1 MCQMLH
7 VFDFTIVAGVFLFYG
22 RVCTSVL
29 SVRSS
34 FCPFKKDH
42 NDIFTINTV
51 IFHFRFLLAVTQENT
66 ISKTVFMN

>member
-1 MCQMLH
+1 MCQVLH
-7 VFDFTIVAGVFLFYG
+7 VFDFTIVADVFLFYG

-42 NDIFTINTV
+42 NDIFTINS
-51 IFHFRFLLAVTQENT
+51 N
-66 ISKTVFMN
+66 ISL